1 MAYPAQ
7 QLELMWTGKA
17 SKQPPELRTLTED
30 DALSYAAALPARDAG
45 LCDNRLIHGDNLPAL
60 HALADEFAEKIA
72 CVYMDPPFNTGQAF
86 EYYADGVEHAGWL
99 TLMRDR
105 LEALHVLMADH
116 ATLFVHIDDNELGYL
131 IVVLDEIFG
140 RANRLSVV
148 TFKQGASTG
157 HKAINPGC
165 VSTTN
170 FILMYAKN
178 RNAWRPNRVFV
189 PRERDK
195 RYAQFV
201 MHRDKAPSQWEIVPL
216 LQAFAQVSGC
226 DIKEAR
232 ARVKATPRLLDAFV
246 FKHSHCVAQL
256 VRPNYAAVSKAA
268 RQLIDASKAQPEE
281 VFHLPRRDHSD
292 FYFMRG
298 QRILFY
304 ENKIKTID
312 GAQISGEPLT
322 TLWDDLLSNN
332 LHKEGGVAFAKSKK
346 PEALLKRMMAL
357 ATLPG
362 EWVLDAF
369 AGSGTTGAV
378 AHKMGRQWV
387 MMEAGDH
394 CQDLIVPRLRRVIEG
409 QDPSG
414 VTNDVK
420 WQGGGG
426 FRFFHVRSCK
436 RAKAVRPVEAL
447 EGGKSQRRKSTAVS
461 KLAHKSTV

>member
-1 MAYPAQ
+1 MAQMAQ
-7 QLELMWTGKA
+7 QLELTWTGKA
-17 SKQPPELRTLTED
+17 PKQTPEPRALTED
-30 DALSYAAALPARDAG
+30 DALGYGPTGPSVDAG
-45 LCDNRLIHGDNLPAL
+45 FCDNRLIHGDNLPAL
-60 HALADEFAEKIA
+60 HALAGEFSGKIA

-86 EYYADGVEHAGWL
+86 EHYADGVEHAGWL

-105 LEALHVLMADH
+105 LEALHVLMAEH
-116 ATLFVHIDDNELGYL
+116 GTLFVHIDDNELGYL

-178 RNAWRPNRVFV
+178 RNAWKPNRVFV

-201 MHRDKAPSQWEIVPL
+201 MHRDNAPADWQIVPL
-216 LQAFAQVSGC
+216 LQAFAQLSSM

-232 ARVKATPRLLDAFV
+232 ARIKAAPKLLDAFV
-246 FKHSHCVAQL
+246 FKHANCVAQL
-256 VRPNYAAVSKAA
+256 VRPNYMAVSKAA
-268 RQLIDASKAQPEE
+268 RQLIDASKAQPEA

-312 GAQISGEPLT
+312 GAQVSGEPLT

-332 LHKEGGVAFAKSKK
+332 LHKEGGVTFAKSKK

-357 ATLPG
+357 STQPG

-378 AHKMGRQWV
+378 AHKMGRRWI
-387 MMEAGDH
+387 MIEAGEH
-394 CQDLIVPRLRRVIEG
+394 CQSLIVPRLHRVLEG
-409 QDPSG
+409 RDNSG
-414 VTNDVK
+414 VTADAN
-420 WQGGGG
+420 WCGGGG
-426 FRFFHVRSCK
+426 FRFFHVRRCL
-436 RAKAVRPVEAL
+436 RATAARAAMAVA
-447 EGGKSQRRKSTAVS
+447 S
-461 KLAHKSTV
+461 K

>member
-1 MAYPAQ
+1 MAQTAQ
-7 QLELMWTGKA
+7 QLELTWTGKA
-17 SKQPPELRTLTED
+17 PKQTPEPRTLTED
-30 DALSYAAALPARDAG
+30 SALGYLPATGASDAG

-60 HALADEFAEKIA
+60 HALAPEFAGRIA

-86 EYYADGVEHAGWL
+86 EHYADGVEHAGWL

-105 LEALHVLMADH
+105 LEALHVLMAEH
-116 ATLFVHIDDNELGYL
+116 GTLFVHIDDNELGYL

-148 TFKQGASTG
+148 TFKQGAPTG

-201 MHRDKAPSQWEIVPL
+201 MHRDAAPAQWEMVPL
-216 LQAFAQVSGC
+216 LQAFAQMSGMAV
-226 DIKEAR
+226 KEAR
-232 ARVKATPRLLDAFV
+232 ARIKASPRLLDNFV
-246 FKHSHCVAQL
+246 FKHADRVAQL
-256 VRPNYAAVSKAA
+256 VRPNYTAVSKAA
-268 RQLIDASKAQPEE
+268 RQMIDASKAQPEV

-304 ENKIKTID
+304 ENKIKLID
-312 GAQISGEPLT
+312 GTEVSGEPLT

-332 LHKEGGVAFAKSKK
+332 LHKEGGVNFAKSKK
-346 PEALLKRMMAL
+346 PEALLKRMIAL
-357 ATLPG
+357 STQVG

-378 AHKMGRQWV
+378 AHKMQRQWI
-387 MMEAGDH
+387 MMEAGEH
-394 CQDLIVPRLRRVIEG
+394 CQELIVPRLHRVIEG
-409 QDPSG
+409 RDNSG
-414 VTNDVK
+414 VTADVK
-420 WQGGGG
+420 WQDGGG
-426 FRFFHVRSCK
+426 FRFFHVRACQG
-436 RAKAVRPVEAL
+436 AKAARAQVVA
-447 EGGKSQRRKSTAVS
+447 TAP
-461 KLAHKSTV
+461 